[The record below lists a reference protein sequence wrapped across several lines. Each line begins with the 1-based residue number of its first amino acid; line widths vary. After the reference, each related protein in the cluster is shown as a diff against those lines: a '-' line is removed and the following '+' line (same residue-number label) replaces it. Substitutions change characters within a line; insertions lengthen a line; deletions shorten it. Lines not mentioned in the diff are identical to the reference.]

1 MLAVNLGVTLQPKSM
16 ITVMKVKKFLSLALT
31 LMFVLLAN
39 AQQPLPL
46 NPEVRH
52 GVLPNGLTY
61 YILHNGQPRNRANFY
76 IAQKVGSALETPEQ
90 YGLAHFL
97 EHMAFNGTRHYPGD
111 SMLRYLES
119 NGIRFGADVNA
130 YTDYE
135 ETVYNIDNV
144 PTDNAHLMDS
154 VLLALRDWSCD
165 LLLEDAEID
174 AERKVI
180 QEEWRM
186 RNDPSFR
193 FRSAMAPEIFSEPQ
207 YQLTPIGTMDVVM
220 NFPYKALRD
229 YYHKWYRPD
238 QQGIIIVGDFNADEM
253 EKQVVDIFSTIPM
266 PENAAPREYVRVSDN
281 GQPLFFAFE
290 DPELKSSRIDFQIK
304 FDKIPL
310 EYQNT
315 DVAFVNSMT
324 QAIIAEMMNTRLYE
338 HSLDAACK
346 YANAGVYFADMYP
359 SKTKGIFNM
368 AVITKGNGLAGFED
382 AFQIVV
388 RACRTGFTQPELDRA
403 IDNIRSR
410 YDARF
415 NERNNTDTSVLAKE
429 LINAFKD
436 NVPAMGIE
444 AERDFFNHIVTQIP
458 LTAYNQA
465 LSKIITPD
473 NQVILIQQQKKDGSA
488 LPTEQETLAIVND
501 VLSRQYEAYVDE
513 TFTKPLIAQLPAKG
527 KIVKIEEG
535 GFGTTEITLSNGIK
549 VIVKP
554 TDYKDDEI
562 LFQAFRKGGKAAYS
576 PEDAANIQM
585 LGDAVSL
592 SNVGPF
598 DNKTITRYLTG
609 KNVRLG
615 YGVGNFTDYFEGS
628 SSVKDFPTL
637 FELIYTSFTDI
648 NPNEENYNNSIARII
663 PQLEATGKSPEF
675 IFERHKNNALYAGN
689 PMAAVITADVVRK
702 ADYKRMFRLYK
713 ESVANPADF
722 TLLFTG
728 NVDIDTL
735 KPLLEQYV
743 ASLPSSRK
751 EDRKII
757 SPVNTAEGEVTDSFT
772 TEMAAPAD
780 WLYGCYSGTNV
791 DNTIQDQVK
800 TSLVGDIVR
809 ILYTETL
816 REKEGGVYS
825 PMAYSY
831 YDINNGKWNLVYFL
845 QTNEQQSARMLQL
858 ADEIFVN
865 LLNDGATPDQF
876 NRVKGALLSQ
886 YENNVRTNSYW
897 HNNIRLYELLGTDLV
912 TEHRS
917 AIESLTLEEFNTFMR
932 ELYDGT
938 NRIQVN
944 MHGVAA
950 NQ

>member
-1 MLAVNLGVTLQPKSM
+1 MA
-16 ITVMKVKKFLSLALT
+16 KKLLSLV
-31 LMFVLLAN
+31 LMLICVFMAN
-39 AQQPLPL
+39 SQQPLPL

-61 YILHNGQPRNRANFY
+61 YILNNEQPKKRANFY

-97 EHMAFNGTRHYPGD
+97 EHMAFNGTKHYPGD

-119 NGIRFGADVNA
+119 KGIRFGADINA

-144 PTDNAHLMDS
+144 PTDNALLMDS

-193 FRSAMAPEIFSEPQ
+193 FRSAMAPKIFSEPQ
-207 YQLTPIGTMDVVM
+207 YQLTPIGTMEVVM

-238 QQGIIIVGDFNADEM
+238 QQGIIVVGDFNADEM
-253 EKQVVDIFSTIPM
+253 EKKVVEMFSDIPM

-281 GQPLFFAFE
+281 DKPLFFAFE
-290 DPELKSSRIDFQIK
+290 DPELKNARVDFQIK
-304 FDKIPL
+304 YDKISL

-315 DVAFVNSMT
+315 DVAFANSMMQNIT
-324 QAIIAEMMNTRLYE
+324 ADMINTRLYE
-338 HSLDAACK
+338 HTLDADCK

-359 SKTKGIFNM
+359 SKTKGIFNL
-368 AVITKGNGLAGFED
+368 AVIAKDDELGGFED

-388 RACRTGFTQPELDRA
+388 RACRTGFTQSELDRA
-403 IDNIRSR
+403 IDNLKSS
-410 YDARF
+410 YDKRF
-415 NERNNTDTSVLAKE
+415 NERNNTNNSILAKE

-444 AERDFFNHIVTQIP
+444 AERDFFNNFMSHIP
-458 LTAYNQA
+458 LAAYNQA
-465 LSKIITPD
+465 LSKMITPN
-473 NQVILIQQQKKDGSA
+473 NQVILIQQQKKEDKV
-488 LPTEQETLAIVND
+488 LPTEQETLEIVNN
-501 VLSRQYEAYVDE
+501 VLDRQYEAYVDE
-513 TFTKPLIAQLPAKG
+513 ALAEPLIAQLPAKG

-535 GFGTTEITLSNGIK
+535 RFGTTEIVLSNGVK

-554 TDYKDDEI
+554 TEYKDDEI

-576 PEDAANIQM
+576 LDDAANILM

-598 DNKTITRYLTG
+598 DNKAIARYLTG
-609 KNVRLG
+609 KNVKLG
-615 YGVGNFTDYFEGS
+615 YGVGNFTDYMEGQ
-628 SSVKDFPTL
+628 SSVKDLPTL
-637 FELIYTSFTDI
+637 FELIYTSFTNI
-648 NPNEENYNNSIARII
+648 NPNEKNYNNSIARII
-663 PQLEATGKSPEF
+663 PQLEAAESSPEF
-675 IFERHKNNALYAGN
+675 LFKKHKDNALYAGN
-689 PMAAVITADVVRK
+689 PMAATITAEVLKK
-702 ADYKRMFRLYK
+702 ADYHRMLQLYQ
-713 ESVANPADF
+713 ESVANPADY
-722 TLLFTG
+722 TMLFTG
-728 NVDIDTL
+728 NVDIELL
-735 KPLLEQYV
+735 KPLLEQYI
-743 ASLPSSRK
+743 ASLPSSKKEVRK
-751 EDRKII
+751 VIA
-757 SPVNTAEGEVTDSFT
+757 PVNTADGEVIDNFT
-772 TEMAAPAD
+772 VQMAAPAD
-780 WLYGCYSGTNV
+780 RLYGLYSGTNV
-791 DNTIQDQVK
+791 PNTIQDQVK
-800 TSLVGDIVR
+800 TSLVGDIVK

-825 PMAYSY
+825 PMVYSY
-831 YDINNGKWNLVYFL
+831 YDINNSKWNLVYFL
-845 QTNEQQSARMLQL
+845 QTNEEQSARMLQL
-858 ADEIFVN
+858 ADEIFIN
-865 LLNDGATPDQF
+865 LLKNGASADQF
-876 NRVKGALLSQ
+876 NRVRGALLSQ
-886 YENNVRTNSYW
+886 FENAIRTNSYW
-897 HNNIRLYELLGTDLV
+897 HDNIRLYELLGIDLI

-917 AIESLTLEEFNTFMR
+917 AIENLTLEDFNDFMR
-932 ELYDGT
+932 KLYDGK

-944 MHGVAA
+944 MHGVAIA
-950 NQ
+950 N

>member
-1 MLAVNLGVTLQPKSM
+1 MA
-16 ITVMKVKKFLSLALT
+16 KKLLSLALT
-31 LMFVLLAN
+31 LICVLLAN

-97 EHMAFNGTRHYPGD
+97 EHMAFNGTKHYPGD

-119 NGIRFGADVNA
+119 KGIRFGADVNA

-144 PTDNAHLMDS
+144 PTDNTVFMDS

-165 LLLEDAEID
+165 LLLDDAEID

-186 RNDPSFR
+186 RNDPKFR
-193 FRSAMAPEIFSEPQ
+193 FRSAMAPKIFSEPQ

-253 EKQVVDIFSTIPM
+253 EKKVVEMFSDIPM
-266 PENAAPREYVRVSDN
+266 PENAAPREYVRVRDN
-281 GQPLFFAFE
+281 EQPLFFAFE
-290 DPELKSSRIDFQIK
+290 DPELKSARVDFQIK

-315 DVAFVNSMT
+315 DVAFINSMM
-324 QAIIAEMMNTRLYE
+324 QDIIADMINTRLYE
-338 HSLDAACK
+338 RTLDADCK
-346 YANAGVYFADMYP
+346 YTDAGVYFTDMYP
-359 SKTKGIFNM
+359 SKTKGIFNV
-368 AVITKGNGLAGFED
+368 AVIAKDDELAGFED
-382 AFQIVV
+382 ALQTVV
-388 RACRTGFTQPELDRA
+388 RACRTGFTQSELDRA
-403 IDNIRSR
+403 IDNLKSL
-410 YDARF
+410 YDTRF
-415 NERNNTDTSVLAKE
+415 NERNNTNTSILAQE

-444 AERDFFNHIVTQIP
+444 AERDFFNNFVTQIP
-458 LTAYNQA
+458 LDAYNQA
-465 LSKIITPD
+465 ISKIITPN
-473 NQVILIQQQKKDGSA
+473 NQVILIQQQKREEKF
-488 LPTEQETLAIVND
+488 LPSKQETLAIVND
-501 VLSRQYEAYVDE
+501 VLNRQYEAYVDE
-513 TFTKPLIAQLPAKG
+513 TITEPLIAQLPAKG

-535 GFGTTEITLSNGIK
+535 NFGTTQMTLSNGIK

-576 PEDAANIQM
+576 LEDAANILM
-585 LGDAVSL
+585 LGDAISL

-598 DNKTITRYLTG
+598 DNKTIARYLTG
-609 KNVRLG
+609 KNVNLD

-628 SSVKDFPTL
+628 SSVKDLPTL
-637 FELIYTSFTDI
+637 FELIYTSFTNI
-648 NPNEENYNNSIARII
+648 NPNEKNYDNSIARVI
-663 PQLEATGKSPEF
+663 PQLEAAEKSPEF
-675 IFERHKNNALYAGN
+675 IFQIHRDNALYAGN
-689 PMAAVITADVVRK
+689 PMAATITAKVMKK
-702 ADYKRMFRLYK
+702 ADYHRMLQLYE

-728 NVDIDTL
+728 NVDVDAM
-735 KPLLEQYV
+735 KPLLEQYL
-743 ASLPSSRK
+743 ASLPSSNKEVRK
-751 EDRKII
+751 VVA
-757 SPVNTAEGEVTDSFT
+757 PVNTANGEVIDNFT
-772 TEMAAPAD
+772 AKMEAPAD
-780 WLYGCYSGTNV
+780 WLYGFYSGTNV
-791 DNTIQDQVK
+791 PNTIQNQVM
-800 TSLVGDIVR
+800 TSLVGDIVK

-825 PMAYSY
+825 PMVYSS
-831 YDINNGKWNLVYFL
+831 YDINNNKWNLVYFL
-845 QTNEQQSARMLQL
+845 QTNEQQSSRMLQL
-858 ADEIFVN
+858 ANEIFVN
-865 LLNDGATPDQF
+865 LLKKGATADQF
-876 NRVKGALLSQ
+876 NRVKGAMLSQ
-886 YENNVRTNSYW
+886 YENSVRTNSYW
-897 HNNIRLYELLGTDLV
+897 HDNIRLCELLSIDLI

-917 AIESLTLEEFNTFMR
+917 AIENLTLEDFNAFMR
-932 ELYDGT
+932 KLYDGN

-944 MHGVAA
+944 MHGIA
-950 NQ
+950 N

>member
-1 MLAVNLGVTLQPKSM
+1 MMLIYVVS
-16 ITVMKVKKFLSLALT
+16 
-31 LMFVLLAN
+31 AN

-46 NPEVRH
+46 NPDVRH

-61 YILHNGQPRNRANFY
+61 YILHNEQPRNRANFY

-97 EHMAFNGTRHYPGD
+97 EHMAFNGTKHYPGD

-119 NGIRFGADVNA
+119 KGIRFGADVNA

-144 PTDNAHLMDS
+144 PADNAALMDS
-154 VLLALRDWSCD
+154 VFLAIRDWSCD

-186 RNDPSFR
+186 RNDPTFR
-193 FRSAMAPEIFSEPQ
+193 FRSAMAPKIFSEPQ

-238 QQGIIIVGDFNADEM
+238 QQGIIIVGDFNSDDM
-253 EKQVVDIFSTIPM
+253 EKKVVDMFSTIPM

-281 GQPLFFAFE
+281 EQPLFFAFE
-290 DPELKSSRIDFQIK
+290 DPELKSGRVDFQIK
-304 FDKIPL
+304 FDKIPM

-315 DVAFVNSMT
+315 DVAFINSLI
-324 QAIIAEMMNTRLYE
+324 QDIIADMINTRLYE
-338 HSLDAACK
+338 HSLDADCK
-346 YANAGVYFADMYP
+346 YAGAGVYFADMYP
-359 SKTKGIFNM
+359 SKTKGVFNV
-368 AVITKGNGLAGFED
+368 AAIAKDDVLAGFED
-382 AFQIVV
+382 AFRIVA
-388 RACRTGFTQPELDRA
+388 RACRTGFTQSELDRA
-403 IDNIRSR
+403 IDNLKSR
-410 YDARF
+410 YDTKF
-415 NERNNTDTSVLAKE
+415 NERNNTNTSVLAKQ

-436 NVPAMGIE
+436 NVPAMSIE
-444 AERDFFNHIVTQIP
+444 DERDFVNNTITNIP
-458 LTAYNQA
+458 LAVYNQA
-465 LSKIITPD
+465 ISKIVTPN
-473 NQVILIQQQKKDGSA
+473 NQVILIQQQKKDGKS
-488 LPTEQETLAIVND
+488 LPTEKETLELVNN
-501 VLSRQYEAYVDE
+501 VLNSQYEAYADE
-513 TFTKPLIAQLPAKG
+513 KISEPLIAHLPAKG
-527 KIVKIEEG
+527 KIVKTKDG
-535 GFGTTEITLSNGIK
+535 KFGSTEMTLSNGVK

-562 LFQAFRKGGKAAYS
+562 LFQAFRRGGKSAY
-576 PEDAANIQM
+576 PAEDAANLLM
-585 LGDAVSL
+585 LGDAISL

-598 DNKTITRYLTG
+598 DNKAITRYLTG
-609 KNVRLG
+609 KNVQLA
-615 YGVGNFTDYFEGS
+615 YGVGNFTDYLEGS
-628 SSVKDFPTL
+628 SSVKDLPTL

-663 PQLEATGKSPEF
+663 PQLEGAAKSPEF
-675 IFERHKNNALYAGN
+675 IFECHKENALYAGN
-689 PMAAVITADVVRK
+689 PMAAAITADIVKK
-702 ADYKRMFRLYK
+702 ADYKRMFQLYK
-713 ESVANPADF
+713 EAVANPADY

-728 NVDIDTL
+728 NVDVETL

-743 ASLPSSRK
+743 ASLPSGEKAVRN
-751 EDRKII
+751 EVTPI
-757 SPVNTAEGEVTDSFT
+757 NTAEGVITDNFV
-772 TEMAAPAD
+772 TEMSAPAD

-791 DNTIQDQVK
+791 ENTIRNQVK
-800 TSLVGDIVR
+800 TSLVGDIMKF
-809 ILYTETL
+809 LYTQIL

-825 PMAYSY
+825 PMVYSY

-845 QTNEQQSARMLQL
+845 QTNADQSARMLQL

-865 LLNDGATPDQF
+865 LLKDGATADQF
-876 NRVKGALLSQ
+876 NRVKEALLSQ
-886 YENNVRTNSYW
+886 YENQIRTNSYW
-897 HNNIRLYELLGTDLV
+897 NNNIRLYELLGKDFITD
-912 TEHRS
+912 HRS

-932 ELYDGT
+932 HLYDGK

-944 MHGVAA
+944 MHGETSTR
-950 NQ
+950 

>member
-144 PTDNAHLMDS
+144 PTDNVHLMDS

-186 RNDPSFR
+186 RNDPAFR

-281 GQPLFFAFE
+281 ELPLFFAFE
-290 DPELKSSRIDFQIK
+290 DPELKNGRVDFQIK
-304 FDKIPL
+304 FDKIPQ

-315 DVAFVNSMT
+315 DVAFINNMIHN
-324 QAIIAEMMNTRLYE
+324 IIADIINTRLSE
-338 HSLDAACK
+338 HSLDADCK
-346 YANAGVYFADMYP
+346 YADAGVYFADMYP
-359 SKTKGIFNM
+359 SKTKGVFNV
-368 AVITKGNGLAGFED
+368 AAIAKDDVLAGFDD
-382 AFQIVV
+382 AFRIVV
-388 RACRTGFTQPELDRA
+388 RACRTGFTQSELDRA
-403 IDNIRSR
+403 IENLKSR
-410 YDARF
+410 YDTRF
-415 NERNNTDTSVLAKE
+415 NERNNTNTSLLAKQ

-436 NVPAMGIE
+436 NMPAMSI
-444 AERDFFNHIVTQIP
+444 ADERDFFNNAMTNIP
-458 LTAYNQA
+458 LMVYNQT
-465 LSKIITPD
+465 LSNIITPN
-473 NQVILIQQQKKDGSA
+473 NQVILIQQQKKDSKT
-488 LPTEQETLAIVND
+488 LPSKEETLALVND
-501 VLSRQYEAYVDE
+501 VLNSQYEAYADE
-513 TFTKPLIAQLPAKG
+513 DITEPLIAHLPAKG
-527 KIVKIEEG
+527 RIVTTSEG
-535 GFGTTEITLSNGIK
+535 KFGTTEMTLSNGIK

-562 LFQAFRKGGKAAYS
+562 LFQAFRRGGKSAYS
-576 PEDAANIQM
+576 VEDAANLLM
-585 LGDAVSL
+585 LDDAISL
-592 SNVGPF
+592 SNIGPF
-598 DNKTITRYLTG
+598 DNKAIARYLTG
-609 KNVRLG
+609 KNVQLA
-615 YGVGNFTDYFEGS
+615 YGVGNFTDYLEGS
-628 SSVKDFPTL
+628 SSVKDLSTL
-637 FELIYTSFTDI
+637 LELIYTSFTDI
-648 NPNEENYNNSIARII
+648 KPNEENYNNSIARII
-663 PQLEATGKSPEF
+663 PLLEGAEKSPEF
-675 IFERHKNNALYAGN
+675 IFERHKDNALYAKN
-689 PMAAVITADVVRK
+689 PMAATITADIVKK
-702 ADYKRMFRLYK
+702 ADYKRMLRLYK
-713 ESVANPADF
+713 EAVANPADYTF
-722 TLLFTG
+722 LFTG
-728 NVDIDTL
+728 NVGIETL

-743 ASLPSSRK
+743 ASLPAREKK
-751 EDRKII
+751 ERRVVTPI
-757 SPVNTAEGEVTDSFT
+757 NTAEGEVCDNFT
-772 TEMAAPAD
+772 TEMTAPAD
-780 WLYGCYSGTNV
+780 WLYGFYSGQNV
-791 DNTIQDQVK
+791 ENTIRNQVK
-800 TSLVGDIVR
+800 ASLVGDIMK
-809 ILYTETL
+809 ILYTQIL

-825 PMAYSY
+825 PMVYSS
-831 YDINNGKWNLVYFL
+831 YDITNGKWNLVYFL
-845 QTNEQQSARMLQL
+845 QTNAEQSERMQQL
-858 ADEIFVN
+858 ADEFFVN
-865 LLNDGATPDQF
+865 LLKDGASADQF
-876 NRVKGALLSQ
+876 ERVKEALLSQ
-886 YENNVRTNSYW
+886 YENQVRTNSYW
-897 HNNIRLYELLGTDLV
+897 HNNIRLYELLGKDFITD
-912 TEHRS
+912 HRT

-932 ELYDGT
+932 HLYDGK

-944 MHGVAA
+944 MHGKPSTH
-950 NQ
+950 

>member
-1 MLAVNLGVTLQPKSM
+1 MA
-16 ITVMKVKKFLSLALT
+16 KKLLSLALT
-31 LMFVLLAN
+31 LICVLLAN

-61 YILHNGQPRNRANFY
+61 YILHNEQPKKRANFY

-97 EHMAFNGTRHYPGD
+97 EHMAFNGTKHYPGD

-119 NGIRFGADVNA
+119 KGIRFGADVNA

-144 PTDNAHLMDS
+144 PTDNTVLMDS
-154 VLLALRDWSCD
+154 VLIALRDWSCD

-193 FRSAMAPEIFSEPQ
+193 FRSAMAPKIFSESQ
-207 YQLTPIGTMDVVM
+207 YQQTPIGTMDVVM

-238 QQGIIIVGDFNADEM
+238 QQGIIVVGDFNADDM
-253 EKQVVDIFSTIPM
+253 EKKVVEMFSDIPM

-281 GQPLFFAFE
+281 EQPLFFAFE
-290 DPELKSSRIDFQIK
+290 DPELKSARVDFQIK

-315 DVAFVNSMT
+315 DVAFINSMM
-324 QAIIAEMMNTRLYE
+324 QDIIADMINTRLYE
-338 HSLDAACK
+338 HTLDADCK

-359 SKTKGIFNM
+359 SKTKGIFNV
-368 AVITKGNGLAGFED
+368 AAIAKDDELGGFED

-388 RACRTGFTQPELDRA
+388 RACRTGFTQSELDRA
-403 IDNIRSR
+403 IDNLKSR
-410 YDARF
+410 YDKRF
-415 NERNNTDTSVLAKE
+415 NERNNTNTSVLAKE

-436 NVPAMGIE
+436 NVPAMGVE
-444 AERDFFNHIVTQIP
+444 VERDFFNNFVTQIP
-458 LTAYNQA
+458 LVTYNQT
-465 LSKIITPD
+465 LSKIITPN
-473 NQVILIQQQKKDGSA
+473 NQVILIQQQKKEGKT
-488 LPTEQETLAIVND
+488 LPSEQGTLAIVND
-501 VLSRQYEAYVDE
+501 VLKRQYEAYVDE
-513 TFTKPLIAQLPAKG
+513 TITEPLIAQLPAKG
-527 KIVKIEEG
+527 KIVKIEKG
-535 GFGTTEITLSNGIK
+535 RFGTTEILLSNGVK
-549 VIVKP
+549 VIVMP

-576 PEDAANIQM
+576 LEDAANILM
-585 LGDAVSL
+585 LGDAISL

-598 DNKTITRYLTG
+598 DNKTIARYLTG
-609 KNVRLG
+609 KNVKLD

-628 SSVKDFPTL
+628 SSVKDLPTL
-637 FELIYTSFTDI
+637 FELIYTSFTNM
-648 NPNEENYNNSIARII
+648 NPNEENYDNSIARII
-663 PQLEATGKSPEF
+663 PQLEAAEKSPEF
-675 IFERHKNNALYAGN
+675 IFQIHKDNALYAGN
-689 PMAAVITADVVRK
+689 PMAATITAEVLKK
-702 ADYKRMFRLYK
+702 ADYQRMLQLYK
-713 ESVANPADF
+713 KSVANPADF

-728 NVDIDTL
+728 NVDIDAL
-735 KPLLEQYV
+735 KPLLEQYI
-743 ASLPSSRK
+743 ASLPSSKKEVRK
-751 EDRKII
+751 VVA
-757 SPVNTAEGEVTDSFT
+757 PVNTANGEIIENFT
-772 TEMAAPAD
+772 AEMTAPAD
-780 WLYGCYSGTNV
+780 WLYGFYSGTNV
-791 DNTIQDQVK
+791 PNTIQNQVK
-800 TSLVGDIVR
+800 TSLVGDIVK
-809 ILYTETL
+809 ILYTEIL

-825 PMAYSY
+825 PMVYSS
-831 YDINNGKWNLVYFL
+831 YDINNDKWNLIYFL
-845 QTNEQQSARMLQL
+845 QTNEEQSSRMLKL

-865 LLNDGATPDQF
+865 LLKEGATADQF
-876 NRVKGALLSQ
+876 NRVRGAMLSQ
-886 YENNVRTNSYW
+886 FENAIRSNSYW
-897 HNNIRLYELLGTDLV
+897 HDNIRLYELLGIDLI

-917 AIESLTLEEFNTFMR
+917 AIEKLTLEDLNDFMR
-932 ELYDGT
+932 NLYDGN

-944 MHGVAA
+944 MHGIA
-950 NQ
+950 N

>member
-1 MLAVNLGVTLQPKSM
+1 MA
-16 ITVMKVKKFLSLALT
+16 KKLLSLALM
-31 LMFVLLAN
+31 LICVFMAN

-61 YILHNGQPRNRANFY
+61 YILHNGQPRKRANFY

-97 EHMAFNGTRHYPGD
+97 EHMAFNGTKHYPGD

-119 NGIRFGADVNA
+119 KGIRFGADVNA

-144 PTDNAHLMDS
+144 PTDNAVLMDS

-193 FRSAMAPEIFSEPQ
+193 FRSAMAPKIFSEPQ
-207 YQLTPIGTMDVVM
+207 YQLTPIGTMEVVM

-238 QQGIIIVGDFNADEM
+238 QQGIIVVGDFNADDM
-253 EKQVVDIFSTIPM
+253 EKKVVEMFSDIPM

-281 GQPLFFAFE
+281 DQPLFFAFE
-290 DPELKSSRIDFQIK
+290 DPELKSARVDFQIK

-315 DVAFVNSMT
+315 DVAFINSMM
-324 QAIIAEMMNTRLYE
+324 QDIIADMINTRLYE
-338 HSLDAACK
+338 HTLDADCK
-346 YANAGVYFADMYP
+346 YANAGVYFSDMYP
-359 SKTKGIFNM
+359 SKTKGIFNV
-368 AVITKGNGLAGFED
+368 AVIAKGDELGGFED

-388 RACRTGFTQPELDRA
+388 RACRTGFTQSELDRA
-403 IDNIRSR
+403 IDNLKSR
-410 YDARF
+410 YDKRF
-415 NERNNTDTSVLAKE
+415 NERNNTNTSVLAKE

-444 AERDFFNHIVTQIP
+444 AERDFFNNFVTQIP
-458 LTAYNQA
+458 LAAYNQSI
-465 LSKIITPD
+465 SKIITPN
-473 NQVILIQQQKKDGSA
+473 NQIILIQQQKKEGKA
-488 LPTEQETLAIVND
+488 LPTEQETLSTVND
-501 VLSRQYEAYVDE
+501 VLNRQYEAYVDE
-513 TFTKPLIAQLPAKG
+513 TITEPLIAQLPAKG
-527 KIVKIEEG
+527 EFVKIEDG
-535 GFGTTEITLSNGIK
+535 RFGTTQMTLSNGIK

-562 LFQAFRKGGKAAYS
+562 LFQAFRKRGKAAYS
-576 PEDAANIQM
+576 PEDAANILM
-585 LGDAVSL
+585 LGDAISL

-598 DNKTITRYLTG
+598 DNKTIARYLTG
-609 KNVRLG
+609 KNVKLD
-615 YGVGNFTDYFEGS
+615 YGVGNFTDYFEGL
-628 SSVKDFPTL
+628 SSVKDLTTL
-637 FELIYTSFTDI
+637 FELIYTSFTNI

-663 PQLEATGKSPEF
+663 PQLEAAGKSPEF
-675 IFERHKNNALYAGN
+675 IFQIHKDNALYAGN
-689 PMAAVITADVVRK
+689 PMAATITAEVLKK
-702 ADYKRMFRLYK
+702 ADYRRMLQLYK

-728 NVDIDTL
+728 NVDIDAL
-735 KPLLEQYV
+735 KPLLEQYI
-743 ASLPSSRK
+743 ASLPSSKKEVRK
-751 EDRKII
+751 VIT
-757 SPVNTAEGEVTDSFT
+757 PVNTADGAVIDNFE
-772 TEMAAPAD
+772 TEMTAPAD
-780 WLYGCYSGTNV
+780 WLYGFYSGRNV
-791 DNTIQDQVK
+791 PNTIQNQVK
-800 TSLVGDIVR
+800 TSLVGDIVK
-809 ILYTETL
+809 ILYTEIL

-831 YDINNGKWNLVYFL
+831 YDISNSKWNFVYFL
-845 QTNEQQSARMLQL
+845 QTNEEQSARMLQL
-858 ADEIFVN
+858 ADEIFIN
-865 LLNDGATPDQF
+865 LLKNGATADQF
-876 NRVKGALLSQ
+876 NRVKEALLSQ
-886 YENNVRTNSYW
+886 FENAIRTNSYW
-897 HNNIRLYELLGTDLV
+897 HDNIRLYELLGIDLI

-917 AIESLTLEEFNTFMR
+917 AIENLTIEDLNDFMR
-932 ELYDGT
+932 NLYDGK
-938 NRIQVN
+938 NRIQIN
-944 MHGVAA
+944 MHGVAIA
-950 NQ
+950 N

>member
-1 MLAVNLGVTLQPKSM
+1 MIKKLLSM
-16 ITVMKVKKFLSLALT
+16 VLT
-31 LMFVLLAN
+31 LFCVFMTN

-61 YILHNGQPRNRANFY
+61 YILHNEQPRNRANFY

-97 EHMAFNGTRHYPGD
+97 EHMAFNGTKHYPGD

-119 NGIRFGADVNA
+119 KGIRFGADVNA

-144 PTDNAHLMDS
+144 PTDNTVLMDS

-193 FRSAMAPEIFSEPQ
+193 FRSAMAPKIFSEPQ
-207 YQLTPIGTMDVVM
+207 YQLTPIGTMEVVM

-229 YYHKWYRPD
+229 YYNKWYRPD
-238 QQGIIIVGDFNADEM
+238 QQGIIVVGDFNVDDM
-253 EKQVVDIFSTIPM
+253 EKKVVEMFSDIPM

-281 GQPLFFAFE
+281 DRPLFFAFE
-290 DPELKSSRIDFQIK
+290 DPELKNARVDFQIK
-304 FDKIPL
+304 YDKIPL

-315 DVAFVNSMT
+315 DVAFANSMMQNIT
-324 QAIIAEMMNTRLYE
+324 ADMINTRLYE
-338 HSLDAACK
+338 HTLDADCK

-359 SKTKGIFNM
+359 SKTKGIFNV
-368 AVITKGNGLAGFED
+368 AIIAKDDELGGFED

-388 RACRTGFTQPELDRA
+388 RACRTGFTQSELDRA
-403 IDNIRSR
+403 IDNLKSS
-410 YDARF
+410 YDTRF
-415 NERNNTDTSVLAKE
+415 NERNNTNTSVLAKE

-436 NVPAMGIE
+436 NLPAMGIE
-444 AERDFFNHIVTQIP
+444 AERDFFNNFVAQIP
-458 LTAYNQA
+458 LAAYNQA
-465 LSKIITPD
+465 LSNMITPN
-473 NQVILIQQQKKDGSA
+473 NQVILIQQQKREDKT
-488 LPTEQETLAIVND
+488 LPTEQETLALVND
-501 VLSRQYEAYVDE
+501 VLNRQYEAYVDE
-513 TFTKPLIAQLPAKG
+513 AITEPLIAQLPSKG
-527 KIVKIEEG
+527 EIVKIEEG
-535 GFGTTEITLSNGIK
+535 KFGTTEIILSNGVK

-562 LFQAFRKGGKAAYS
+562 LFQAFKKGGKASYS
-576 PEDAANIQM
+576 LEDAANILM

-598 DNKTITRYLTG
+598 DNKTIARYLTG
-609 KNVRLG
+609 KNVKLG
-615 YGVGNFTDYFEGS
+615 YGVGNFTDYLEGL
-628 SSVKDFPTL
+628 SSVKDLPTL
-637 FELIYTSFTDI
+637 FELIYTSFTNI
-648 NPNEENYNNSIARII
+648 NPNEDNYNNSIARII
-663 PQLEATGKSPEF
+663 PQLEAAERSPEF
-675 IFERHKNNALYAGN
+675 IFEKHKDNALYAGN
-689 PMAAVITADVVRK
+689 PMAATITADVLKK
-702 ADYKRMFRLYK
+702 ADYQRMLQLYM

-728 NVDIDTL
+728 NVDINVL
-735 KPLLEQYV
+735 KPLLEQYI
-743 ASLPSSRK
+743 ASLPSSKKEERK
-751 EDRKII
+751 VVEPI
-757 SPVNTAEGEVTDSFT
+757 NTADGKVIDNFT
-772 TEMAAPAD
+772 SQMTAPAD
-780 WLYGCYSGTNV
+780 WLYGFYSGKNV
-791 DNTIQDQVK
+791 PNTIQNQVK
-800 TSLVGDIVR
+800 TSLVGDIVK

-825 PMAYSY
+825 PMVYSY
-831 YDINNGKWNLVYFL
+831 YDINNSKWNLVYFL
-845 QTNEQQSARMLQL
+845 QTNEEQSARMLQL

-865 LLNDGATPDQF
+865 LLKDGATEDQF

-886 YENNVRTNSYW
+886 FENAIRTNSYW
-897 HNNIRLYELLGTDLV
+897 HDNIRLYELLGIDLI

-917 AIESLTLEEFNTFMR
+917 AIENLTLEDFNDFMCN
-932 ELYDGT
+932 LYDSE

-944 MHGVAA
+944 MHGEAII
-950 NQ
+950 N

>member
-1 MLAVNLGVTLQPKSM
+1 MIKKLLSM
-16 ITVMKVKKFLSLALT
+16 VLT
-31 LMFVLLAN
+31 LFCVFMTN

-61 YILHNGQPRNRANFY
+61 YILHNEQPRNRANFY

-97 EHMAFNGTRHYPGD
+97 EHMAFNGTKHYPGD

-119 NGIRFGADVNA
+119 KGIRFGADVNA

-144 PTDNAHLMDS
+144 PTDNTVLMDS

-193 FRSAMAPEIFSEPQ
+193 FRSAMAPKIFSEPQ
-207 YQLTPIGTMDVVM
+207 YQLTPIGTMEVVM

-238 QQGIIIVGDFNADEM
+238 QQGIIVVGDFNADDM
-253 EKQVVDIFSTIPM
+253 EKKVVEMFSDIPM

-281 GQPLFFAFE
+281 DKPLFFAFE
-290 DPELKSSRIDFQIK
+290 DPELKNARVDFQIK
-304 FDKIPL
+304 YDKIPL

-315 DVAFVNSMT
+315 DVAFANSMMQNIT
-324 QAIIAEMMNTRLYE
+324 ADMINTRLYE
-338 HSLDAACK
+338 HTLDADCK

-359 SKTKGIFNM
+359 SKTKGIFNV
-368 AVITKGNGLAGFED
+368 AIIAKDDELGGFED

-388 RACRTGFTQPELDRA
+388 RACRTGFTQSELDRA
-403 IDNIRSR
+403 IDNLKSS
-410 YDARF
+410 YDTRF
-415 NERNNTDTSVLAKE
+415 NERNNTNTSVLVKE

-436 NVPAMGIE
+436 NLPAMGIE
-444 AERDFFNHIVTQIP
+444 AERDFFNNFVAQIP
-458 LTAYNQA
+458 LAAYNQA
-465 LSKIITPD
+465 LSNMITPN
-473 NQVILIQQQKKDGSA
+473 NQVILIQQQKREDKT
-488 LPTEQETLAIVND
+488 LPTEQETLALVND
-501 VLSRQYEAYVDE
+501 VLNRQYEAYVDE
-513 TFTKPLIAQLPAKG
+513 AITEPLIAQLPSKG
-527 KIVKIEEG
+527 EIVKIEEG
-535 GFGTTEITLSNGIK
+535 KFGTTEIILSNGVK

-562 LFQAFRKGGKAAYS
+562 LFQAFKKGGKASYS
-576 PEDAANIQM
+576 LEDAANILM

-598 DNKTITRYLTG
+598 DNKTIARYLTG
-609 KNVRLG
+609 KNVKLG
-615 YGVGNFTDYFEGS
+615 YGVGNFTDYLEGL
-628 SSVKDFPTL
+628 SSVKDLPTL
-637 FELIYTSFTDI
+637 FELIYTSFTNI
-648 NPNEENYNNSIARII
+648 NPNEDNYNNSIARII
-663 PQLEATGKSPEF
+663 PQLEAAERSPEF
-675 IFERHKNNALYAGN
+675 IFEKHKDNALYAGN
-689 PMAAVITADVVRK
+689 PMAATITADVLKK
-702 ADYKRMFRLYK
+702 ADYQRMLQLYM

-728 NVDIDTL
+728 NVDINVL
-735 KPLLEQYV
+735 KPLLEQYI
-743 ASLPSSRK
+743 ASLPSSKKEERK
-751 EDRKII
+751 VVEPI
-757 SPVNTAEGEVTDSFT
+757 NTADGKVIDNFT
-772 TEMAAPAD
+772 SQMTAPAD
-780 WLYGCYSGTNV
+780 WLYGFYSGKNV
-791 DNTIQDQVK
+791 PNTIQNQVK
-800 TSLVGDIVR
+800 TSLVGDIVK

-825 PMAYSY
+825 PMVYSY
-831 YDINNGKWNLVYFL
+831 YDINNSKWNLVYFL
-845 QTNEQQSARMLQL
+845 QTNEEQSARMLQL

-865 LLNDGATPDQF
+865 LLKDGATEDQF

-886 YENNVRTNSYW
+886 FENAIRTNSYW
-897 HNNIRLYELLGTDLV
+897 HDNIRLYELLGIDLI

-917 AIESLTLEEFNTFMR
+917 AIENLTLEDFNDFMCN
-932 ELYDGT
+932 LYDSE

-944 MHGVAA
+944 MHGEAII
-950 NQ
+950 N